1 MNSQPNRSRI
11 ARILAQYADMG
22 ALDEGED
29 RARVQAALRNMGRIP
44 PGAAD
49 LADEL
54 LRDLRAWNACYGHDG
69 YLATGADTADGYAR
83 EVARSE
89 VKMLTAIDGAGRR
102 AEAST

>member
-1 MNSQPNRSRI
+1 MVNHPNRSRI
-11 ARILAQYADMG
+11 ARILAQYADLG

-29 RARVQAALRNMGRIP
+29 RARVQAALRHMDRIP
-44 PGAAD
+44 RGAAA

-89 VKMLTAIDGAGRR
+89 AKMLAAIDNAARAG
-102 AEAST
+102 